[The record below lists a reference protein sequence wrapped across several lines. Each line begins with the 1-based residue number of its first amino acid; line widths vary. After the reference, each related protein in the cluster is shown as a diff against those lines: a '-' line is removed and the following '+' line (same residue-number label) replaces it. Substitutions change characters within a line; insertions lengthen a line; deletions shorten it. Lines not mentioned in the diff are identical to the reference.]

1 MRDRNNKT
9 KEELKGRIADLKQ
22 TLRSEDEIDE
32 IMYYSLEI
40 MEKILE
46 NTQE

>member
-1 MRDRNNKT
+1 MDRNNKT
-9 KEELKGRIADLKQ
+9 KEELKERIVDLKQ

-32 IMYYSLEI
+32 IIYYSLEI